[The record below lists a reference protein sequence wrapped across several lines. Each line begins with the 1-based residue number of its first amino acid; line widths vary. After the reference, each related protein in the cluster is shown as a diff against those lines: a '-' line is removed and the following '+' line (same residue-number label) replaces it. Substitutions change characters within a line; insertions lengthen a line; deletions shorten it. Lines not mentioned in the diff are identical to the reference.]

1 MNILKLVG
9 SVAGH
14 ITKATIKVGTSSTKS
29 LVEGYA
35 SAFKDKEPEVLSPT
49 NVEPQSEKREKPVQM
64 EMDL

>member
-49 NVEPQSEKREKPVQM
+49 NVETQSEKREKPVQM